1 MQVFERFAELGWHQ
15 FIDPAETFEFFS
27 VSGVF
32 RRANVDVSLHTGHYG
47 TEDLMQRS
55 ALFDVCLRSGLAHL
69 IVAYIRA
76 EESQSQPEGAFAGVK
91 NYVLK
96 EPIAVQQ
103 WVRRCLE
110 SSERNVSEMVNEQE
124 FSGRESTRTTSKT
137 EAVEEEL
144 RCLNGLRMI
153 LITLLERFK
162 EGSRQAAYSFN
173 GTDVASNV
181 VNETE
186 LSRLTT
192 ASIQNLLQL
201 LSQTQSAA
209 CACDC
214 ILWLNENDVATE
226 SKMYKAFYSQARSL
240 RLTYR
245 EQFEEVYGNKLSSI
259 SGLKKPMLLIEH
271 VMKSAGISLKDL
283 GGSCPPT
290 QLRHLLELLRTASIQ
305 ENVVQFYGD
314 EVDCEPIEG
323 YFRVQVALL
332 LYFCL
337 DRAYLSV
344 WKQHTQSGA
353 RISNKMRSL
362 ADSLAAQLSV
372 RDDMKLTL
380 LALWLMENAVVVN
393 TSGDDQVAAIY
404 ENAIGLLQQS
414 SAMHLHQKY
423 DLEIDLILYLLE
435 TLVHR
440 GESLVA
446 WKVWNTFGVELE
458 QSPPAATELIVVIS
472 LELDLWERALS
483 LIRRQKRPD
492 LLDLLFKWLMKSY
505 RLKELVQSVTLLP
518 VEEKLFHTCMMECNI
533 IMDEDVLRDDNI
545 KRVDF
550 LVMYYVLRN
559 KYEQAWHVHH
569 EHLAMIRAMSRGD
582 TEIALAA
589 LGQPSLRI
597 RAALLS
603 NMCPEPTPKS
613 YSQRSRNANAQC
625 EGRQRQRSVQ
635 PALFENVEM
644 KDVSDSKTSAR
655 TTFEPTK
662 PISRKV
668 CAEEKQ
674 TTPFGS
680 AFVDEETEPLTRF
693 QEMVDTGKFC
703 YSPGVFSSRRGSSV
717 STRSAEP
724 PTPVAAD
731 KKTPTLLKD
740 RGKVGISA
748 GSVDL
753 SPDSPLHTLT
763 KLKSIAAN
771 VTGLRDVARQSLNFG
786 PSPAKPSS
794 APSTPLQHP
803 VSSFGDRRPLGT
815 PPMRTKINPI
825 FASTSLPPYVS
836 KAGGSTNDFS
846 LKPRNVECVTDISSP
861 VEVQSP
867 ATVATDVPENRT
879 VQQASTPPPDL
890 DSAAVV
896 VTPKRYQ
903 FVREPLTNPRLE
915 VAHSNSDYPM
925 SPATEE
931 LEGMMEPERID
942 EEFSTPISRLRGRRK
957 EPASAPV
964 RRNPPTVHS
973 SKVLD
978 PILQLRV

>member
-1 MQVFERFAELGWHQ
+1 
-15 FIDPAETFEFFS
+15 
-27 VSGVF
+27 
-32 RRANVDVSLHTGHYG
+32 
-47 TEDLMQRS
+47 
-55 ALFDVCLRSGLAHL
+55 
-69 IVAYIRA
+69 
-76 EESQSQPEGAFAGVK
+76 
-91 NYVLK
+91 
-96 EPIAVQQ
+96 
-103 WVRRCLE
+103 
-110 SSERNVSEMVNEQE
+110 
-124 FSGRESTRTTSKT
+124 
-137 EAVEEEL
+137 
-144 RCLNGLRMI
+144 
-153 LITLLERFK
+153 
-162 EGSRQAAYSFN
+162 
-173 GTDVASNV
+173 
-181 VNETE
+181 
-186 LSRLTT
+186 
-192 ASIQNLLQL
+192 
-201 LSQTQSAA
+201 
-209 CACDC
+209 
-214 ILWLNENDVATE
+214 
-226 SKMYKAFYSQARSL
+226 
-240 RLTYR
+240 
-245 EQFEEVYGNKLSSI
+245 
-259 SGLKKPMLLIEH
+259 
-271 VMKSAGISLKDL
+271 MKS
-283 GGSCPPT
+283 C
-290 QLRHLLELLRTASIQ
+290 
-305 ENVVQFYGD
+305 
-314 EVDCEPIEG
+314 
-323 YFRVQVALL
+323 
-332 LYFCL
+332 
-337 DRAYLSV
+337 
-344 WKQHTQSGA
+344 
-353 RISNKMRSL
+353 
-362 ADSLAAQLSV
+362 
-372 RDDMKLTL
+372 
-380 LALWLMENAVVVN
+380 
-393 TSGDDQVAAIY
+393 
-404 ENAIGLLQQS
+404 
-414 SAMHLHQKY
+414 
-423 DLEIDLILYLLE
+423 
-435 TLVHR
+435 
-440 GESLVA
+440 
-446 WKVWNTFGVELE
+446 
-458 QSPPAATELIVVIS
+458 
-472 LELDLWERALS
+472 
-483 LIRRQKRPD
+483 
-492 LLDLLFKWLMKSY
+492 

-603 NMCPEPTPKS
+603 NMCPESTPKS

-625 EGRQRQRSVQ
+625 EGRQRQRFVQ

-644 KDVSDSKTSAR
+644 KDVSDSETSAR
-655 TTFEPTK
+655 TTFEPTE

-740 RGKVGISA
+740 RGK
-748 GSVDL
+748 
-753 SPDSPLHTLT
+753 
-763 KLKSIAAN
+763 SIAAN

-836 KAGGSTNDFS
+836 KAAGSTNDFS

-964 RRNPPTVHS
+964 RRNPRRSTRQ
-973 SKVLD
+973 KY
-978 PILQLRV
+978 